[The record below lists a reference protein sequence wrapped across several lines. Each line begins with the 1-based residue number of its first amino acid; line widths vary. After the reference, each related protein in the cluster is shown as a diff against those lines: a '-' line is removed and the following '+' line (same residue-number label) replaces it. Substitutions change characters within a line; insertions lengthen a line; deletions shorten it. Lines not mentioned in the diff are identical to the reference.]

1 MLQKENELSIELKKV
16 EEGNP
21 MKQKEANNRE
31 KWMSE
36 QQNRQLQDLYLGGP

>member
-1 MLQKENELSIELKKV
+1 MLQKENELSIELKNV
-16 EEGNP
+16 EGNP

-36 QQNRQLQDLYLGGP
+36 QQNRKLQDLYLGGP